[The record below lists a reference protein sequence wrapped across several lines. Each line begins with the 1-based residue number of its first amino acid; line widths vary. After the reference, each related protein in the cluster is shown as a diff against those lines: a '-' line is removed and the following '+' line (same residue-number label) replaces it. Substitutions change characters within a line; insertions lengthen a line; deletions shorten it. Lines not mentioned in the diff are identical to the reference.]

1 MERDGYDMRSK
12 SNFAGCWVHF
22 PVGGDTPQGCSGW
35 WRHTTG
41 VGECFTPVGE
51 DTNRGRFGFRL
62 VVTRPGCS
70 GW

>member
-35 WRHTTG
+35 WRHQPG
-41 VGECFTPVGE
+41 SVSVSL
-51 DTNRGRFGFRL
+51 RL
-62 VVTRPGCS
+62 VRTPTGDVS
-70 GW
+70 GSG